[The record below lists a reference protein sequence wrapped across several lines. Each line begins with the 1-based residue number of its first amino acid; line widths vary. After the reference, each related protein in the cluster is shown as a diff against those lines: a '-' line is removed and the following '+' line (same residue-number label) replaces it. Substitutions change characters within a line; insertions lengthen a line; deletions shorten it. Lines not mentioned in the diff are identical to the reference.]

1 MTRTAE
7 TGRAAA
13 HATAAAFGC
22 KPETIYKYADVDES
36 HNHVD
41 NLSCKDRPSPGLVSY
56 STLGVHLV
64 PNLLDEEDLRVELA
78 GIVRPHAFEP
88 LPATRDGEIVEK
100 LSAEPRTF
108 IVGGCSRSQNASSGT
123 SFARKETFAG

>member
-41 NLSCKDRPSPGLVSY
+41 ILSCKDRPSPGLVSY

-64 PNLLDEEDLRVELA
+64 PNLLDEESRRA
-78 GIVRPHAFEP
+78 GRNRS
-88 LPATRDGEIVEK
+88 PACV
-100 LSAEPRTF
+100 
-108 IVGGCSRSQNASSGT
+108 
-123 SFARKETFAG
+123 